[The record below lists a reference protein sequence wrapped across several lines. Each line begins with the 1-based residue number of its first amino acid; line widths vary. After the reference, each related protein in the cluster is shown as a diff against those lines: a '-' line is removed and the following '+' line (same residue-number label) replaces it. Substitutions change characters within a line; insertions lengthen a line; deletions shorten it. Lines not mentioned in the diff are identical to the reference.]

1 MTEFDE
7 LLVTTGVDALVKLV
21 KERGRVELK
30 ECSSELKID
39 SSTIE
44 EWASVLEEEGIIRV
58 EYRLAKVYLVWV
70 TPSEEEIAIERESFY
85 KEKAELE
92 KEIAAVKGKVTPQI
106 EEIATLSDSFKKFY
120 EDVYKKLEEME
131 RKISPSVATGAISEK
146 KFEENAE
153 KIEDMLRNIKL
164 LRDSIKALKEDVRTA
179 EEAIKESKTEKLFE
193 RVKQLE
199 KEIPSLLSEMTE
211 LKKKMATEMEE
222 VSRGVSLPTAVEL
235 KKKLDGIM
243 EDFKEV
249 KRRNTALA
257 EDLRNIQESTE
268 IVNMVGKEL
277 KDYEKNAANLKKELS
292 ELSKQADSLFK
303 KSKDIDDKLKENLET
318 IERFSDSLEIA
329 KTIVTKFPSQKKL
342 LEELKELSKKEAI
355 IEEKTTALRKL
366 TELMG
371 GKQLNAKRTMEIAEE
386 VEKKLSELRA
396 ESEQLMKALEA
407 DKSTYLTF
415 QQVKERVVPSIEKY
429 NNEVVRLEKE
439 LEKIKESA
447 SIQQQQLREEAKKFK
462 QTVKEGEISS
472 MVAFAESINEK
483 KKALEEIRD
492 SLATL
497 AESAD
502 NLNKRIMLLSRQAS
516 LLELRTERA
525 AEAAEKEAVVKEQ
538 LRLTEV
544 EELEFRK
551 KREELKK
558 LIKKLW
564 EEQ

>member
-21 KERGRVELK
+21 KERGRVELE
-30 ECSSELKID
+30 ECSKELKID
-39 SSTIE
+39 SSTLE

-58 EYRLAKVYLVWV
+58 EYKLAKVYLVWV
-70 TPSEEEIAIERESFY
+70 TPTEEEIAIERESFY

-106 EEIATLSDSFKKFY
+106 EEIATLRDSFEKFY
-120 EDVYKKLEEME
+120 KDVYKKLEEME
-131 RKISPSVATGAISEK
+131 KKISPGVATGAISEK
-146 KFEENAE
+146 KFEEDAE
-153 KIEDMLRNIKL
+153 KINEMLQNIKL
-164 LRDSIKALKEDVRTA
+164 LRDGITALKEDVRTA

-211 LKKKMATEMEE
+211 LKKKMAAEMEE
-222 VSRGVSLPTAVEL
+222 VSKGVSLPSAVEL

-249 KRRNTALA
+249 KKRNAALA
-257 EDLRNIQESTE
+257 EDLRNLQESTE

-277 KDYEKNAANLKKELS
+277 KDYEKNTANLKKELS

-342 LEELKELSKKEAI
+342 SDELKELSKKEAI
-355 IEEKTTALRKL
+355 IEEKTTALRRL

-371 GKQLNAKRTMEIAEE
+371 GKQLSAKRTTEIAEE

-396 ESEQLMKALEA
+396 ESEQLMKSLEA

-415 QQVKERVVPSIEKY
+415 QHVKEKVVPSIEKY
-429 NNEVVRLEKE
+429 NNEVARLEKE
-439 LEKIKESA
+439 LERIKESA

-483 KKALEEIRD
+483 KKALDEIRN
-492 SLATL
+492 SLASL

-502 NLNKRIMLLSRQAS
+502 NLNKRIVLLSRQAS
-516 LLELRTERA
+516 LLELRTEKA

-538 LRLTEV
+538 LRLTEA